1 MKKLLLMCL
10 ILTGCQVHQP
20 IEGLCYTDK
29 RGTYLCQETERTLEI
44 ERELEEEIEKQ
55 LMDPPK
61 DMFDHCIGLEQTDAW
76 HWCIDI
82 HRIA

>member
-10 ILTGCQVHQP
+10 ILAGCQVHKP

-29 RGTYLCQETERTLEI
+29 RGTYLCEETERSLEI
-44 ERELEEEIEKQ
+44 ERELEENII
-55 LMDPPK
+55 DPPV
-61 DMFDHCIGLEQTDAW
+61 DMFEHCKGLETTDAW